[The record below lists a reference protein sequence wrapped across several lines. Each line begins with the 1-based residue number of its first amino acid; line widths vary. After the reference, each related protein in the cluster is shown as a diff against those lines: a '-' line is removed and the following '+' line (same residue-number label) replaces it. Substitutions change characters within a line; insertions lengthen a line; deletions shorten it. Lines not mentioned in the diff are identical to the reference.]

1 MSSRSPAAPG
11 YLPGNQYRYSRQNDA
26 RFLCAVLFPPA
37 ASLLI
42 VGSRIGFGF
51 AWDELVERVRSEMDW
66 DRMGKEKKEKD
77 VMR

>member
-11 YLPGNQYRYSRQNDA
+11 YLPGIQYRYSRRNDA
-26 RFLCAVLFPPA
+26 RFLCAVLVPPA

-51 AWDELVERVRSEMDW
+51 AWDGLVERVRDEMDW
-66 DRMGKEKKEKD
+66 DGMGKEKKERD
-77 VMR
+77 GMG

>member
-66 DRMGKEKKEKD
+66 DGMGKEKKERD
-77 VMR
+77 GMG